1 MVEKIGTALAQ
12 LDEYIPDLDGGAVL
26 RTMLGS
32 DEFRGKGFGK
42 ETLKAQEEMPKPLP
56 DTSDEVN

>member
-1 MVEKIGTALAQ
+1 MVEKIGTALARLIKIMQ
-12 LDEYIPDLDGGAVL
+12 ILMVAQFW
-26 RTMLGS
+26 TMLGS

-42 ETLKAQEEMPKPLP
+42 ETIKAQEEMPKPLP